1 MTKYLSLDQERLPKG
16 QCPHRKI
23 CGGQRSINKLLK
35 WAPKYMEYVKEDRIF
50 VYSCTL
56 AAIEPKIIS
65 LVAMDTRSG
74 KLDKRQ

>member
-1 MTKYLSLDQERLPKG
+1 MPSQKDLW
-16 QCPHRKI
+16 
-23 CGGQRSINKLLK
+23 GQRSINKLLK
-35 WAPKYMEYVKEDRIF
+35 WAPKYMEYVKKDEIL

-56 AAIEPKIIS
+56 EAIKSKIIS